1 MDKPWG
7 QISEEDLH
15 AYIDGVL
22 DDDRRLAVALF
33 LAKSPKQAARIEA
46 YRAQKEAIRALFGE
60 VADEPL
66 PKRLKRQMLRRLSTR
81 ALRRSLPFVAAMSL
95 AALLCTDDALA
106 RHLAHLHPAAQLHSE
121 HRLAPPTSRHI

>member
-22 DDDRRLAVALF
+22 DDERRLAVALF
-33 LAKSPKQAARIEA
+33 LAKSPRQAARIEA

-60 VADEPL
+60 IADEPL
-66 PKRLKRQMLRRLSTR
+66 PKRLRRLTLRRLSAR
-81 ALRRSLPFVAAMSL
+81 ALRRSVPFVAAMSL
-95 AALLCTDDALA
+95 AALLCADNALA
-106 RHLAHLHPAAQLHSE
+106 RHLAHLHPAAPLHGE
-121 HRLAPPTSRHI
+121 HRLAPPASRNI